1 MVIFSTEP
9 LNEGV
14 PNLLG
19 LVEYNSEIMK
29 INVKFPPEIAD
40 VIPF

>member
-1 MVIFSTEP
+1 MIFSTEP

-19 LVEYNSEIMK
+19 LVEYNSEIIK
-29 INVKFPPEIAD
+29 INVKFPAEMEN
-40 VIPF
+40 VTQF